1 MIIPEPSATP
11 VTTPALETVAS
22 AVLDD
27 AHVARL
33 VTSCDVPSDIAAV
46 ALNCDAVPRAGAA
59 PETLIDE
66 TVADDDK
73 GEEEHPTAN
82 AASPTTIANELNQ
95 RTIDFLPCNSAGI
108 AMLRTPTGEQPLCHL
123 QCAALT
129 SAVVSLSVEHC
140 GASGVNTFMKIGSTT
155 SLLSSEEACNCHP
168 KQTGSHRTW
177 RQHSWHSQP
186 HSP

>member
-46 ALNCDAVPRAGAA
+46 ALNCDVVPRAGAA

-95 RTIDFLPCNSAGI
+95 RTIVFSRAT
-108 AMLRTPTGEQPLCHL
+108 RQVL
-123 QCAALT
+123 QCCARRRGSNHCAT
-129 SAVVSLSVEHC
+129 FSVRH
-140 GASGVNTFMKIGSTT
+140 SHQPKYLF
-155 SLLSSEEACNCHP
+155 LLSIAA
-168 KQTGSHRTW
+168 QGV
-177 RQHSWHSQP
+177 
-186 HSP
+186 